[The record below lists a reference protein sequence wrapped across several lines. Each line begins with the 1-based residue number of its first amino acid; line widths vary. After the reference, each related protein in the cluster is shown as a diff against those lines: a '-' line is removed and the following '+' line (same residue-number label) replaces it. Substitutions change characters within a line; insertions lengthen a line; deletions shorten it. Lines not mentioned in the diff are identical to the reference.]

1 MKYISGK
8 NGFDDLLF
16 PIIICNSDGLVIYK
30 NDAAVK
36 NIRLPRRRTDI
47 LSHLNIIDRN
57 HLRLLKYQSFP
68 IALKVFT
75 GDKNA
80 YALVQKYDY
89 NSVHSTLWIFPP
101 FLQVNYSSV
110 ELSKFNNIILSQSNF
125 ICDIVSNMENKSKI
139 LDATEIKKLDSRIC
153 RKINRIISSIAR
165 DSENDCYI
173 SIDIFLNKCLS
184 KVASVFNENK
194 YCLDLLISESV
205 CDSKDKISIN
215 KFIVFY
221 THVFSMLCEISQN
234 NQVKADFKEIAE
246 NELRL
251 SLSFSLNYPP
261 FYTEKE
267 DNLNLLEKFIHGHN
281 VDIAVIKK
289 FIDICGYKFRFS
301 IKSDSYYN
309 VIFDFSIPCISDD
322 VHPNQGCSDKH
333 CISIGKDLCALTNT
347 MLLCANFIPDAD
359 RLL

>member
-1 MKYISGK
+1 MKYIAGN

-16 PIIICNSDGLVIYK
+16 PVIICNSDGLVIYK

-47 LSHLNIIDRN
+47 FSHLNVIDRN

-80 YALVQKYDY
+80 FAIVQKYDY
-89 NSVHSTLWIFPP
+89 NLVHSTLWIFPP
-101 FLQVNYSSV
+101 FMQANYSSV
-110 ELSKFNNIILSQSNF
+110 ELSKFGNIILSQSNC
-125 ICDIVSNMENKSKI
+125 ICDIVSGLENKSKT
-139 LDATEIKKLDSRIC
+139 LDEKEIKKLNGRIC
-153 RKINRIISSIAR
+153 RRINRIISSIAR
-165 DSENDCYI
+165 DTENDCYI
-173 SIDIFLNKCLS
+173 SVNNFLNKCLS

-194 YCLDLLISESV
+194 YFLDLFINESV
-205 CDSKDKISIN
+205 CDNENKISIN

-221 THVFSMLCEISQN
+221 THIFSMLCEIAQN
-234 NQVKADFKEIAE
+234 NQIKADFKEIKE

-251 SLSFSLNYPP
+251 SLSFSINYPP

-267 DNLNLLEKFIHGHN
+267 NNLNLMEKFIHGHN

-289 FIDICGYKFRFS
+289 FIDICGYKFNFS
-301 IKSDSYYN
+301 IKSDCYYN
-309 VIFDFSIPCISDD
+309 AIFDFSIPCISEDG
-322 VHPNQGCSDKH
+322 HSNQNYADKH
-333 CISIGKDLCALTNT
+333 CDNIGNDLCALTNN
-347 MLLCANFIPDAD
+347 MLLCAKFLPDSD
-359 RLL
+359 RLS